1 MAQMQLEAAT
11 EQQVLLVV
19 DDREENLVAMEALLG
34 DGQWNVRTVDSGE
47 AALRCLM
54 EEDVGLVLLDVQM
67 PKMDGFEVARLMRGS
82 PHTRHTPIIFL
93 SAIAHTEDSVLQG
106 YAIGAVDFTGD
117 MPVIL
122 GPDGPSLGGFVCPV
136 TVIEADLHQL
146 GMAGQTLDAQGIG
159 GRDLDHRQHVGHRIH
174 ARAAVFGR
182 HLDAHQA
189 VLAQGADVV
198 QRKLAAAIELLRG
211 WCDHL
216 LGDATGHVLDHQ
228 LFVGEAEIHGHL
240 LQAAAHCTGR
250 PASAQP
256 DVDRAAI
263 QRDNYL

>member
-106 YAIGAVDFTGD
+106 YAVGAVDF
-117 MPVIL
+117 IL
-122 GPDGPSLGGFVCPV
+122 KPFDPKVLKHKIGALLEQEKSLIHAINSNVGEMSRLAAKVNDSARHAAS
-136 TVIEADLHQL
+136 EADTVATNSQALTR
-146 GMAGQTLDAQGIG
+146 QT
-159 GRDLDHRQHVGHRIH
+159 QHFHL
-174 ARAAVFGR
+174 APPPR
-182 HLDAHQA
+182 H
-189 VLAQGADVV
+189 
-198 QRKLAAAIELLRG
+198 
-211 WCDHL
+211 
-216 LGDATGHVLDHQ
+216 
-228 LFVGEAEIHGHL
+228 
-240 LQAAAHCTGR
+240 
-250 PASAQP
+250 
-256 DVDRAAI
+256 
-263 QRDNYL
+263 